1 MRAGRCSHGW
11 FEAQDPRSYSL
22 FLGFKKWNLKKK
34 KNFVRTTVQYFS
46 SSFAVL
52 EEDDG

>member
-1 MRAGRCSHGW
+1 ME
-11 FEAQDPRSYSL
+11 F
-22 FLGFKKWNLKKK
+22 KKK